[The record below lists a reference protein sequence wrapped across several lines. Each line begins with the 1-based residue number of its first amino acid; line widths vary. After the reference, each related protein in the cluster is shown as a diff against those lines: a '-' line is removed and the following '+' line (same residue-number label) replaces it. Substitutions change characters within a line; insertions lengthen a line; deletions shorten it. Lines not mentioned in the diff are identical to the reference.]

1 MGSQINLFRKASS
14 GRPLKIFWGSDTW
27 AKLTRRRRGWVKNVL
42 SRKNSPH
49 KSAVGRGVWKTSGL
63 RAENE
68 ECVMAEE
75 GDREITILDMQ
86 VRMWIWDL
94 ISRAMNTLKDNDQGM
109 VHSDLNYEKIT
120 QAVVIHLVHHWLLA
134 QNKQVFNSFV
144 FSSRGYGRGEMISEN
159 LLFKILVIELSSD
172 VISPN
177 IMSLTKRIEH
187 PKLPRAK
194 KTLAWIHFSM
204 SCGDQ
209 GPLGVIMSSNS
220 ISTFKKLF

>member
-49 KSAVGRGVWKTSGL
+49 KSAVGRGVWKTSRL

-144 FSSRGYGRGEMISEN
+144 FSRQRIWQRWNDLRKLTFQNPCYWVEQWRN
-159 LLFKILVIELSSD
+159 LPKYYVINKED
-172 VISPN
+172 
-177 IMSLTKRIEH
+177 
-187 PKLPRAK
+187 RA
-194 KTLAWIHFSM
+194 S
-204 SCGDQ
+204 
-209 GPLGVIMSSNS
+209 
-220 ISTFKKLF
+220 